1 MIDEVFDNG
10 WHTGLGFPLKP
21 MVLLE
26 GCTANKPEYYRAVVV
41 GTLFVMK
48 PILMLGFLV
57 RGRCH
62 KLAVLL
68 WMK

>member
-21 MVLLE
+21 MVLLD

-41 GTLFVMK
+41 RFKMDICIVCGWQ
-48 PILMLGFLV
+48 FLA
-57 RGRCH
+57 
-62 KLAVLL
+62 L
-68 WMK
+68 